1 MKRDIEFATED
12 GTVLRG
18 FLHTPET
25 EGSAPGIVMA
35 HGFSGVKEQ
44 LDHYAALFASS
55 GFSVLLYDHRSFG
68 ASDGLPRYEVNPY
81 QQICDWQD
89 AITFAL
95 TQPQFDDA
103 VTVGVFGSSYAGG
116 LAMVVAA
123 CDTRVGTVVAQ
134 IPNVSGHR
142 NARLLLGE
150 DGIAEVRRRSVK
162 DRAARLAGADP
173 EMVPVFTNEPGAFC
187 ALPPAMNA
195 DDIQGFEAAGTW
207 RNTVTLRSMEYLIDF
222 EPAGW
227 VPFVAPKPLLM
238 VVGEH
243 DTCTFVEIQRQVF
256 ATAGE
261 PKKLVVHPGGHFD
274 TYSTHFGVAG
284 YAARDWFVDHMPIR
298 QTADA

>member
-1 MKRDIEFATED
+1 
-12 GTVLRG
+12 
-18 FLHTPET
+18 
-25 EGSAPGIVMA
+25 MA